1 MGEREQ
7 VSFNV
12 NAELYEN
19 DFGELAVKVP
29 GEKAF
34 RNIGLQK
41 DARFQKDVFSLLEEN
56 RRPAGWSEMP
66 AHELS
71 GGKWRCVARLGYLD
85 GDPSRPAFEFEG
97 SRKEL
102 GSQAK
107 SYLAD
112 AGPG

>member
-1 MGEREQ
+1 MGEQ

-12 NAELYEN
+12 NAELYES

-29 GEKAF
+29 GEKVF
-34 RNIGLQK
+34 RNIGLQQE
-41 DARFQKDVFSLLEEN
+41 ARFQKDVVSLLEEN
-56 RRPAGWSEMP
+56 RRPVGWSEMP
-66 AHELS
+66 PHELS
-71 GGKWRCVARLGYLD
+71 GGKWRCIARLGYLN
-85 GDPSRPAFEFEG
+85 GDPARPAVEFEIK
-97 SRKEL
+97 REEL